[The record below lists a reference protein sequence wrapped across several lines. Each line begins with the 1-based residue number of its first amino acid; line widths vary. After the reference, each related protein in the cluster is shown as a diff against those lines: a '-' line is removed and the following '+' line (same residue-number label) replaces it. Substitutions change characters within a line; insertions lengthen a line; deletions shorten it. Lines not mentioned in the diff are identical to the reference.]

1 MTTLPKN
8 RGGLMVH
15 VHDAHANG
23 MVMMDAGLRRELL
36 EAGSGCFEMSA
47 EPSGS
52 CPWQGPTRPPSCR

>member
-1 MTTLPKN
+1 
-8 RGGLMVH
+8 MVH